1 MYLVSIMILEN
12 VEENRFFDFSF
23 LFFFFFISSHI
34 ICIYCRAISIQFKHG
49 VASLV
54 CNPYSNC
61 SITIYTIIDNLS
73 LLFENR

>member
-1 MYLVSIMILEN
+1 MILEN

-23 LFFFFFISSHI
+23 LSFFFISSHI
-34 ICIYCRAISIQFKHG
+34 ICIYCRAISIQFNHG
-49 VASLV
+49 VASRF